1 MPLTISLS
9 AAIAS
14 TRDTWALTDGTV
26 FSSPARSSYYVYVN
40 AYKVDYQNALT
51 QLTVAN
57 TTPNTAA
64 TWTIPYTI
72 DGTYRVYYV
81 ALQAYNA
88 GTTYAK
94 YAAVYRSGAVYRSL
108 QNGNVGQDTAN
119 TTWWELISDPATLAN
134 NKGEANE
141 SLNIDTL
148 VYNRVFVAN
157 GQYTYGNFISDA
169 CSCTDCD
176 ESVTLRKYDIF
187 SLLIREAQ
195 VADQRSEIVDGELIC
210 RKIQSSFI
218 DCV

>member
-14 TRDTWALTDGTV
+14 TRDSWVLTDGTV
-26 FSSPARSSYYVYVN
+26 FTSPARSAYYIYVN
-40 AYKVDYQNALT
+40 TYKVDYQNNLT
-51 QLTVAN
+51 QLTVSN
-57 TTPNTAA
+57 TTPNTSA

-72 DGTYRVYYV
+72 DGTYRVYY
-81 ALQAYNA
+81 AAFQAYNA
-88 GTTYAK
+88 STTYAR
-94 YAAVYRSGAVYRSL
+94 YAAVYRNGSVFRSL

-157 GQYTYGNFISDA
+157 GQYTYGNFISD
-169 CSCTDCD
+169 SSTCTDCD
-176 ESVTLRKYDIF
+176 EDVILKKYDVF

-195 VADQRSEIVDGELIC
+195 VADQRSEIIDGEIIC
-210 RKIQSSFI
+210 RKIQSLYI